1 MIERD
6 QTVSL
11 VARNKTLHS
20 GTKMF
25 EYLKTSLTKALS
37 SSGVDRDRVMIQH
50 LETPE
55 TAT

>member
-11 VARNKTLHS
+11 VARNNTLHS
-20 GTKMF
+20 GRKMF
-25 EYLKTSLTKALS
+25 AHLKISLTKALS
-37 SSGVDRDRVMIQH
+37 PGDVDRDRVIIQH

-55 TAT
+55 TVT

>member
-11 VARNKTLHS
+11 VARNKTLNS

-25 EYLKTSLTKALS
+25 EYLKTSLSKVQS
-37 SSGVDRDRVMIQH
+37 SGGVDRDRVIIQH

-55 TAT
+55 TVT

>member
-11 VARNKTLHS
+11 VARNKTLNS
-20 GTKMF
+20 ATKMF
-25 EYLKTSLTKALS
+25 EYLKTSLSKVQS
-37 SSGVDRDRVMIQH
+37 SGGVDRDRAIIQH

-55 TAT
+55 TVT